1 MTEIEQEPV
10 ETEKR
15 IKELEDEITALTKDL
30 SHSKDEV
37 KNLQVAKTDLEVEA
51 VNLKEEL
58 DEMKKEREELKL
70 KALRAEEKL
79 AEENS
84 DKKNNKRDVSETDK
98 DLVESIL
105 LRANAT
111 ELEMGK
117 IMELMSNAEA
127 LSPEDKQKMEDL
139 QSKIEHL
146 EQQLELEK
154 ENAVIC
160 ETQTKE
166 AQTSFDRIRSM
177 VIAADDLNVLK
188 RTIFKKA
195 ELVTNDKSS
204 NESKKQE
211 EPKRSEHTTNT
222 SFLHL
227 GERIDALAKGLNLSE
242 EKERIT
248 SLIELFKKLQGKP
261 TVALTSQ
268 SADNIKT
275 DKLPIKS
282 VDNSQV
288 DKLSTMPEKTLGKEK
303 DILPVQE
310 RSEETLGKEKGLPPV
325 EERPEETSELPGGG
339 DTIDHSEDTS
349 PNKRVRFSQINEDFK
364 DLEENLNSTYK
375 LSSDAGSDQ
384 MNIEAEAMFGDIPDL

>member
-1 MTEIEQEPV
+1 
-10 ETEKR
+10 
-15 IKELEDEITALTKDL
+15 
-30 SHSKDEV
+30 
-37 KNLQVAKTDLEVEA
+37 
-51 VNLKEEL
+51 
-58 DEMKKEREELKL
+58 MK
-70 KALRAEEKL
+70 AQQAEEKL

-84 DKKNNKRDVSETDK
+84 DKKNNKRDVSEADK

-166 AQTSFDRIRSM
+166 AQASFDRVRSM

-195 ELVTNDKSS
+195 ELVTNDESS
-204 NESKKQE
+204 NEIKKQE

-268 SADNIKT
+268 SADNSKA
-275 DKLPIKS
+275 DKLPTTS
-282 VDNSQV
+282 VDNSQA
-288 DKLSTMPEKTLGKEK
+288 DKLLVSEKTLG
-303 DILPVQE
+303 
-310 RSEETLGKEKGLPPV
+310 TEKGLPPV
-325 EERPEETSELPGGG
+325 QEGSEGKEKDLLPVEETPEVTSELSGGG
-339 DTIDHSEDTS
+339 DTKDYPEAES

-384 MNIEAEAMFGDIPDL
+384 MNTEEAMFGDIPDL